1 MTPLLY
7 HFNLLQR
14 LLRRGLFYLGIVLAQ
29 LPLATQSAADEI
41 LVAVASNFI
50 EPMTEIAER
59 FSDETGHQVNL
70 ASGASGR
77 FVAQIRNGAPF
88 QIFLSADQERVSALI
103 GSGHALAASRF
114 TYATGA
120 LVLWSAN
127 EQLAITGLDAL
138 TDLNYR
144 RLALANPALAPYGR
158 AAEEVLTNRLLL
170 DATRSRWVQGEN
182 ISQTF
187 QFVST
192 GNAELGFVAA
202 SQVMDSAEI
211 RQGSGWLIPQSYH
224 SPILQD
230 AVLLSSAEDCA
241 ACRELLDF
249 LRSEASQRII
259 TAAGYRQN

>member
-1 MTPLLY
+1 LLC
-7 HFNLLQR
+7 
-14 LLRRGLFYLGIVLAQ
+14 LGILLVQ
-29 LPLATQSAADEI
+29 LPLATHSVADEV

-50 EPMTEIAER
+50 EPMTEIAAR
-59 FSDETGHQVNL
+59 FSEETGHQVNL

-88 QIFLSADQERVSALI
+88 QIFLSADQDRVSALI
-103 GSGHALAASRF
+103 DSGHALAASRY

-127 EQLAITGLDAL
+127 AQRDITGLDAL
-138 TDLNYR
+138 TDLDYR

-158 AAEEVLTNRLLL
+158 AAVEVMTGRSLL
-170 DATRSRWVQGEN
+170 DATRPRWVQGEN
-182 ISQTF
+182 IAQTF

-202 SQVMDSAEI
+202 SQVMDSGEI

-224 SPILQD
+224 SPIRQD
-230 AVLLSSAEDCA
+230 AVLLSSAEGCA
-241 ACRELLDF
+241 ACQELLDY
-249 LRSEASQRII
+249 LRSGPSLQII